1 MGLANLVPGISGGTM
16 LLAAGV
22 YPQFIQSVA
31 EVTTLRFQ
39 PRSLLLL
46 ACVLGAAS
54 IAIMLLAGPTKEL
67 VVHQRWIMYSLFVGL
82 TVGGVPVVWRLLR
95 PLTATAGVGCGAG
108 ILMMVAGAIV
118 QPGGVGPSASGSHA
132 YGLLFMAGVA
142 GASAMIL
149 PGLSGGYIL
158 LLLGQYV
165 TILGAVES
173 VRAGLMG
180 GGAESANW
188 PQVAQA
194 MHVFLPVALGIGV
207 GMMGVSNLMRMLLSR
222 FEKATLGLLMGLLLG
237 AVLGLWP
244 FQQPVRPL
252 PGDRIK
258 SQIMTAES
266 IDRLDPKDYP
276 LERFFP
282 SGRQIAAV
290 TGLILAGFL
299 IAHGVALSGRLRR
312 ESPSSTRAGHDVGN
326 SP

>member
-1 MGLANLVPGISGGTM
+1 M
-16 LLAAGV
+16 LLAASV

-31 EVTTLRFQ
+31 EVTTLRFR

-46 ACVLGAAS
+46 ACILGAAS
-54 IAIMLLAGPTKEL
+54 IAIMSLAGPMKQL
-67 VVHQRWIMYSLFVGL
+67 VVHQRWVMYSLFVGL
-82 TVGGVPVVWRLLR
+82 TGGGVPVVWRLLR
-95 PLTATAGVGCGAG
+95 PLTASAGVGCGAG
-108 ILMMVAGAIV
+108 ILMMIAVAIV
-118 QPGGVGPSASGSHA
+118 QPGGGGPSVSGSHA
-132 YGLLFMAGVA
+132 YGLLFIAGVA

-180 GGAESANW
+180 SGSGDANW
-188 PQVAQA
+188 AQVAQA

-207 GMMGVSNLMRMLLSR
+207 GMVGVSNLMRMLLSR

-237 AVLGLWP
+237 ALLGLWP
-244 FQQPVRPL
+244 FQHPVRPL

-258 SQIMTAES
+258 GQIMTAES
-266 IDRLDPKDYP
+266 IDRLDSGDYP
-276 LERFFP
+276 LERFSP
-282 SGRQIAAV
+282 GGRQIAVA

-299 IAHGVALSGRLRR
+299 IAHGVAYGGRPRR
-312 ESPSSTRAGHDVGN
+312 EIPSSTREDHDN
-326 SP
+326 APNRP